1 MEDLAAE
8 AEMRDLL
15 LELQQLTKQQTSYTT
30 VLQSL
35 NKRQSAV
42 NERLLQIGAVDS
54 RQALRKLKD
63 MSLLELENQSLRQ
76 KVDELTK
83 TEQLFDARMTE
94 LKSKLS
100 ESTSAS
106 KRLLQSKQ
114 RALENVSELKAQLDS
129 SKAQL
134 EHQQTEVDRLKAD
147 VEQST
152 TEKRRLQQTV
162 SELTAGVKKIH
173 FLEKEAAEL
182 KEKISSMERLQTLRN
197 LRELENTSANEET
210 ENMRLELVRET
221 TEVEG
226 AVQSGRC

>member
-35 NKRQSAV
+35 NERQSAV
-42 NERLLQIGAVDS
+42 NERLLQMGAVDS

-76 KVDELTK
+76 KLDELTK
-83 TEQLFDARMTE
+83 TEQLFDARITE

-114 RALENVSELKAQLDS
+114 RALENVSELKAQL
-129 SKAQL
+129 
-134 EHQQTEVDRLKAD
+134 EHQQIEVDRLKAD
-147 VEQST
+147 AEQST

-182 KEKISSMERLQTLRN
+182 KEKISSMERLRTLRN